1 MTVTLPDLP
10 RRIAKLQKDERGF
23 PVPVFVQWFRQDGKP
38 AELPSEGDRP
48 DFRYA
53 NSDFRVLAFKR
64 GLCWICGEALGVHRI
79 YAIGPMC
86 VINRTTSEPA
96 SHRECAEFSAKA
108 CPFLIRPRMRRIGF
122 DEDEPHVVSGHLIE
136 RNPGCVCLYETRKAK
151 AFRPE
156 GGGWLIRLGEPDRV
170 DWWAEGRQAT
180 RAEILASMM
189 SGYPLLAEEARKES
203 AEALHALARM
213 RDDALRFLP
222 AEGSMTHG

>member
-1 MTVTLPDLP
+1 MILPNLP
-10 RRIAKLQKDERGF
+10 PRIASLPKDGRGF
-23 PVPVFVQWFRQDGKP
+23 PIPKFIEWFKDGKAVP
-38 AELPSEGDRP
+38 PGSLDASP

-53 NSDFRVLAFKR
+53 RADFRAWAFKT
-64 GLCWICGEALGVHRI
+64 GLCWVCGQTLGVHKV
-79 YAIGPMC
+79 YVIGPMC

-96 SHRECAEFSAKA
+96 SHRDCAEFAAKA

-122 DEDEPHVVSGHLIE
+122 DEDEPHVVSGHSID
-136 RNPGCVCLYETRKAK
+136 RNPGCICLYETRKAK

-180 RAEILASMM
+180 RAEVLASMM
-189 SGYPLLAEEARKES
+189 SGYPLLADEARKDGP
-203 AEALHALARM
+203 EALHDLARM
-213 RDDALRFLP
+213 RADALRFLP

>member
-1 MTVTLPDLP
+1 MTVALPALP

-38 AELPSEGDRP
+38 AELPGVGDRP

-53 NSDFRVLAFKR
+53 NADFRVLAFKR

-86 VINRTTSEPA
+86 VINRATSEPA
-96 SHRECAEFSAKA
+96 SHRECAEFAVKA

-122 DEDEPHVVSGHLIE
+122 DEDEPHVVSGHSID

-156 GGGWLIRLGEPDRV
+156 NGGWLIRLGEPDRV

-189 SGYPLLAEEARKES
+189 SGYPLLADEARKEGP
-203 AEALHALARM
+203 EALHDLSRM

-222 AEGSMTHG
+222 AG